1 MSDYNWSKFTV
12 HIPVNADI
20 PTLYKAWST
29 RNGIEH
35 WFLKLSE
42 YRGPDGT
49 LRNPDEHVQPGDT
62 YAWRWHGWP
71 DEVEEKANIIDCN
84 GKDFFKFSFG
94 EAGVCSVTIKS
105 EGSQSIV
112 EMIQSEIPTDERG
125 RHLYHL
131 GCKNGWTFYFA
142 NLKSLMEGGID
153 LRNKVESIKNV
164 VNS

>member
-1 MSDYNWSKFTV
+1 MSEYNWSQFTV
-12 HIPVNADI
+12 RISVAADI
-20 PTLYKAWST
+20 PTLYNAWST
-29 RNGIEH
+29 RKGIEH

-49 LRNPDEHVQPGDT
+49 LRNSDEHVQPGDT
-62 YAWRWHGWP
+62 YTWRWHGWP
-71 DEVEEKANIIDCN
+71 DDVEEKASIIDCN

-105 EGSQSIV
+105 EGGQSII

-131 GCKNGWTFYFA
+131 GCKTGWTFYFT

-153 LRNKVESIKNV
+153 LRNKDESVKNV